1 MSSNKKN
8 TRTKIL
14 DATWKLMEER
24 RGLGVRMGDIAKAA
38 GVSRQAIYLHFD
50 TRTALMS
57 ATAIYVDEVKGLD
70 VRLQT
75 VLAAKTAVEALG
87 LYVEVW
93 GNYVPEIYGL
103 AKALLAAR
111 DTDEAAAVAW
121 DERMAC
127 LRDGCRAII
136 SGLAEEGKLAP
147 EWDPA
152 DATEMLWTMLSF
164 QTWEQLT
171 EGCEWSVDKYVRWMT
186 TLVMRSFVEDPAR

>member
-1 MSSNKKN
+1 MSSTEKN
-8 TRTKIL
+8 TREKIL

-24 RGLGVRMGDIAKAA
+24 RGLGVRMSDIAKAA

-70 VRLQT
+70 ARLQT
-75 VLAAKTAVEALG
+75 VLSASSAVEALG

-127 LRDGCRAII
+127 LRDGCREII
-136 SGLAEEGKLAP
+136 SELAEEGRLLPDWTHDEAV
-147 EWDPA
+147 
-152 DATEMLWTMLSF
+152 EMFWTILSF

-171 EGCEWSVDKYVRWMT
+171 VECGWSVDEYTRWMKM
-186 TLVMRSFVEDPAR
+186 LLLKSFVEKPQ

>member
-1 MSSNKKN
+1 MSSYKKN
-8 TRTKIL
+8 TRTRIL

-70 VRLQT
+70 ARLQT
-75 VLAAKTAVEALG
+75 VLSATSAVEALG

-127 LRDGCRAII
+127 LRDGCREII
-136 SGLAEEGKLAP
+136 SGLAEEGRLLPDWTHDEAV
-147 EWDPA
+147 
-152 DATEMLWTMLSF
+152 EMFWTILSF

-171 EGCEWSVDKYVRWMT
+171 VECGWSVDEYTRWMKM
-186 TLVMRSFVEDPAR
+186 LLLKSFVEKPQ